1 MRPPPRSSKGACI
14 RAGFPAS
21 LGRQERRRS
30 GARGE
35 AQSRPL
41 GSQIRQSSAG
51 KAPELNGV
59 PQIQST
65 RAVMRRPPL
74 ARPAPQ
80 LVIVVIIFSFL
91 LRSAKGYHR
100 RSKPARIIFTS
111 RAPAEGVRNASDTV
125 APTSRE
131 SALTANAS
139 SSHLLP
145 APSGNEASQAPSWRG
160 GRSLSRQHQL
170 RSPHCTPQ
178 KP

>member
-1 MRPPPRSSKGACI
+1 MRPR
-14 RAGFPAS
+14 REPARVLVFEQGS
-21 LGRQERRRS
+21 QLHS
-30 GARGE
+30 GARSVGGREREGKPRE

-91 LRSAKGYHR
+91 LRSAKGYRR

-111 RAPAEGVRNASDTV
+111 RAPAEGGCAMHQIQW
-125 APTSRE
+125 PQ
-131 SALTANAS
+131 L
-139 SSHLLP
+139 
-145 APSGNEASQAPSWRG
+145 QARA
-160 GRSLSRQHQL
+160 R
-170 RSPHCTPQ
+170 
-178 KP
+178 